1 MDRLKKT
8 LPELALESV
17 MIVFSV
23 LLALAA
29 SSWADAHKEHK
40 LAVQARESFVQEVQ
54 ANRARVMPV
63 YRVHAAGS
71 VGHVQ
76 CGLLAAIRF
85 LGPRDVRHRAADARI
100 YANDLELRDHPAA
113 RV

>member
-8 LPELALESV
+8 LPELALESE
-17 MIVFSV
+17 MNGLSV

-29 SSWADAHKEHK
+29 SSWADAHKAHK

-54 ANRARVMPV
+54 ANRARVMKALPS
-63 YRVHAAGS
+63 AGS

>member
-17 MIVFSV
+17 MIVLSV
-23 LLALAA
+23 LPALAA

-54 ANRARVMPV
+54 ANRARVMKALPS
-63 YRVHAAGS
+63 AGS

-76 CGLLAAIRF
+76 SDMRRCRTRCRQLQNINPIRAN
-85 LGPRDVRHRAADARI
+85 RAARFS
-100 YANDLELRDHPAA
+100 
-113 RV
+113 